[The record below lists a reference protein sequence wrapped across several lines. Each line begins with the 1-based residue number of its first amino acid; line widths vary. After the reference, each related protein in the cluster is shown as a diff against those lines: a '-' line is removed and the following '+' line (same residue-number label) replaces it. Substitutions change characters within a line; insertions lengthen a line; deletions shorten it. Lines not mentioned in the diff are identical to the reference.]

1 MTAHEAPAEARD
13 APKEAANAP
22 VEVGLYDVTKRFA
35 NTVAVDRVTI
45 EVSRGEFFSLLGPS
59 GCGKTTSL
67 RMIAGFEEPDEGRV
81 VLSGNDIAGVA
92 PYKRNVNTVFQ
103 SYALFPH
110 LTVADNVAFGLKRK
124 RTPRAEIRERV
135 GRYLEL
141 VQLRGYDKRRPSQ
154 LSGGQQQ
161 RVALARALVNE
172 PAVLLLDE
180 PLGALDLKLRK
191 QMQLELMRIQRE
203 VGVTFIYV
211 THDQEEALVMSDR
224 LAVMSD
230 GRVEQIGY
238 PEDIYERP
246 ATRFVAGFIGTSNI
260 IEAEIVGRVGNL
272 LQVTSAP
279 GDRLLVAPPPDRA
292 LRPGERVAFTVR
304 PEKLRVAAVDDAA
317 PETFCSA
324 AGTVADVV
332 YQGVSTQLVVR
343 TDEGATLVAF
353 RQNSERVND
362 AGVPGTRVRL
372 IWNPEFNVVLRDE
385 PSGNV
390 MVPGETSAGEVS
402 IEAEQPEQE
411 KELVDE

>member
-1 MTAHEAPAEARD
+1 VSDSETS
-13 APKEAANAP
+13 
-22 VEVGLYDVTKRFA
+22 VEVGLYGVTKRFGA
-35 NTVAVDRVTI
+35 MVAVDDVTI
-45 EVSRGEFFSLLGPS
+45 EVAPGEFFSLLGPS

-81 VLSGNDIAGVA
+81 VLTGDDIVGV
-92 PYKRNVNTVFQ
+92 PPFKRNVNTVFQ

-124 RTPRAEIRERV
+124 KIAKSEIKDRV
-135 GRYLEL
+135 KHYLEL
-141 VQLRGYDKRRPSQ
+141 VQLPGYGDRRPGQ

-172 PAVLLLDE
+172 PSVLLLDE

-224 LAVMSD
+224 IAVMSQ
-230 GRVEQIGY
+230 GKVEQIGY

-260 IEAEIVGRVGNL
+260 IEAEVVGRVGDY
-272 LQVTSAP
+272 LQIASAA
-279 GDRLLVAPPPDRA
+279 GDRLLVTAPADRA
-292 LRPGERVAFTVR
+292 ISAGETLAFTVR
-304 PEKLRVAAVDDAA
+304 PEKLRVAGADEPVADQLC
-317 PETFCSA
+317 TVS
-324 AGTVADVV
+324 GTVVDVV

-343 TDEGATLVAF
+343 TDSGITLVAF
-353 RQNSERVND
+353 RQNNERVSD
-362 AGVPGTRVRL
+362 AGVPGTRTRL
-372 IWNPEFNVVLRDE
+372 VWNPEFNVVLDNE
-385 PSGNV
+385 PAT
-390 MVPGETSAGEVS
+390 ER
-402 IEAEQPEQE
+402 
-411 KELVDE
+411 ELTA

>member
-1 MTAHEAPAEARD
+1 VTDPEG
-13 APKEAANAP
+13 P
-22 VEVGLYDVTKRFA
+22 VEVGLYGVTKRFGE
-35 NTVAVDRVTI
+35 TVAVDDVTI
-45 EVSRGEFFSLLGPS
+45 AIGRGEFFSLLGPS

-67 RMIAGFEEPDEGRV
+67 RMIAGFEEPDAGRV
-81 VLSGNDIAGVA
+81 ELTGRDIVGVA

-110 LTVADNVAFGLKRK
+110 LTVADNVAFGLRRK
-124 RTPRAEIRERV
+124 KVPRSEIRSRV
-135 GRYLEL
+135 KRYLEL
-141 VQLRGYDKRRPSQ
+141 VQLRGYDDRRPSQ

-203 VGVTFIYV
+203 VGVTFVYV

-224 LAVMSD
+224 LAVMSQ
-230 GRVEQIGY
+230 GKVEQIGY

-260 IEAEIVGRVGNL
+260 IEAPILRRVGAL
-272 LQVTSAP
+272 LEIESAE
-279 GDRLLVAPPPDRA
+279 GDRLLVSPPTDRA
-292 LRPGERVAFTVR
+292 VSAGQTIAFTVR
-304 PEKLRVAAVDDAA
+304 PEKLRVAAEGEPVSDNLC
-317 PETFCSA
+317 TIG
-324 AGTVADVV
+324 GTVVDVV

-353 RQNSERVND
+353 RQNNERVSD
-362 AGVPGTRVRL
+362 AGTPGTRTRL
-372 IWNPEFNVVLRDE
+372 VWNPEYNVVLND
-385 PSGNV
+385 
-390 MVPGETSAGEVS
+390 
-402 IEAEQPEQE
+402 QPDPD
-411 KELVDE
+411 KELTSP

>member
-1 MTAHEAPAEARD
+1 VS
-13 APKEAANAP
+13 EAAEPEAATPADPQP
-22 VEVGLYDVTKRFA
+22 VGQKPIEVALYDVTKRFGA
-35 NTVAVDRVTI
+35 TTAVDGITVEI
-45 EVSRGEFFSLLGPS
+45 ARGEFFSLLGPS

-81 VLSGNDIAGVA
+81 VLAGNEITGVP

-110 LTVADNVAFGLKRK
+110 LTVADNVAFGLRRK
-124 RTPRAEIRERV
+124 KLPKKQIAERV
-135 GRYLEL
+135 GHYLDLVEL
-141 VQLRGYDKRRPSQ
+141 HGYDKRRPSQ

-172 PAVLLLDE
+172 PSVLLLDE

-224 LAVMSD
+224 IAVMSD
-230 GRVEQIGY
+230 GHVEQIGF

-260 IEAEIVGRVGNL
+260 IEGDVAGRTGDL
-272 LQVTSAP
+272 LELGAAP
-279 GDRLLVAPPPDRA
+279 GDRLLVAPPTDRA
-292 LRPGERVAFTVR
+292 IRQGDHIAFTVR
-304 PEKLRVAAVDDAA
+304 PEKLRVGGIDQPIPGDMC
-317 PETFCSA
+317 TT
-324 AGTVADVV
+324 AGTVVDVV
-332 YQGVSTQLVVR
+332 YQGMSTQLVVR

-353 RQNSERVND
+353 RQNNERVSD
-362 AGVPGTRVRL
+362 AGVPGHRVRL
-372 IWNPEFNVVLRDE
+372 MWGPEFNVVL
-385 PSGNV
+385 
-390 MVPGETSAGEVS
+390 
-402 IEAEQPEQE
+402 AEQPSEQE
-411 KELVDE
+411 DES

>member
-1 MTAHEAPAEARD
+1 VTDPEG
-13 APKEAANAP
+13 P
-22 VEVGLYDVTKRFA
+22 VEVGLYGVTKRFGDM
-35 NTVAVDRVTI
+35 VAVDDVTI
-45 EVSRGEFFSLLGPS
+45 TVGRGEFFSMLGPS

-67 RMIAGFEEPDEGRV
+67 RMIAGFEEPDSGRV
-81 VLSGNDIAGVA
+81 ELTGHDIVGVA

-124 RTPRAEIRERV
+124 KVSKSDIRDRV
-135 GRYLEL
+135 KRYLDL
-141 VQLRGYDKRRPSQ
+141 VQLNGYDDRRPSQ

-203 VGVTFIYV
+203 VGVTFVYV

-224 LAVMSD
+224 LAVMSQ
-230 GRVEQIGY
+230 GKVEQVGF

-260 IEAEIVGRVGNL
+260 IESKVTGRTGNF
-272 LQVTSAP
+272 LQVEAAP
-279 GDRLLVAPPPDRA
+279 GDRLLVPAPTERA
-292 LRPGERVAFTVR
+292 LSPGDALSFTVR
-304 PEKLRVAAVDDAA
+304 PEKLRVVAEADAV
-317 PETFCSA
+317 PEQLCTI
-324 AGTVADVV
+324 AGTVVDVV

-343 TDEGATLVAF
+343 TDAGTTLVVF
-353 RQNSERVND
+353 RQNNERVSD
-362 AGVPGTRVRL
+362 AGVPGTRTR
-372 IWNPEFNVVLRDE
+372 IAWDPEFNVVLADE
-385 PSGNV
+385 P
-390 MVPGETSAGEVS
+390 TL
-402 IEAEQPEQE
+402 E
-411 KELVDE
+411 KELTA

>member
-1 MTAHEAPAEARD
+1 MAGVTEGQVPGERR
-13 APKEAANAP
+13 P
-22 VEVGLYDVTKRFA
+22 VEVGLYGVTKAFG
-35 NTVAVDRVTI
+35 NLVAVDDVTI
-45 EVSRGEFFSLLGPS
+45 EIARGEFFSLLGPS

-81 VLSGNDIAGVA
+81 VLTGNDIVGVP
-92 PYKRNVNTVFQ
+92 PYRRNVNTVFQ

-124 RTPRAEIRERV
+124 KAPKAEIREKV

-141 VQLRGYDKRRPSQ
+141 VQLTGMEKRRPSQ

-203 VGVTFIYV
+203 VGVTFVYV

-224 LAVMSD
+224 IAVMSF
-230 GRVEQIGY
+230 GHVEQIGG
-238 PEDIYERP
+238 PEEIYERP

-260 IEAEIVGRVGNL
+260 VESAVEGRDGAWL
-272 LQVTSAP
+272 RLESAP
-279 GDRLLVAPPPDRA
+279 GDRLLVPPPSDRDV
-292 LRPGERVAFTVR
+292 RPGQRIAFTVR
-304 PEKLRVAAVDDAA
+304 PEKLRVVAAADEPPAG
-317 PETFCSA
+317 TCTA

-332 YQGVSTQLVVR
+332 YQGMSTQLVVQ
-343 TDEGATLVAF
+343 TDEGAQLVAF
-353 RQNSERVND
+353 RQNSERVSD
-362 AGVPGTRVRL
+362 AGAPGTRVRL
-372 IWNPEFNVVLRDE
+372 VWDPQFNVVLGDE
-385 PSGNV
+385 PALDT
-390 MVPGETSAGEVS
+390 ERAAARAQKE
-402 IEAEQPEQE
+402 EQTA
-411 KELVDE
+411 